1 MLDDSESFSASLRS
15 SGCPIDDDLTPEPT
29 SESRDSTSLPYG
41 LQDDIGPLAATPSQ
55 SSNVTIN
62 ARAYQL
68 EMLAESRKRN
78 IILAMDTGS
87 GKTQVAVLRIRA
99 ELEEG
104 ASDKLVWFVAHN
116 VELCAQQHSV
126 LQSQIP
132 AVQTKL
138 LLGSDNVDSWSN
150 QETWN
155 AVLLNVK
162 IVVSTPQVLCDALSH
177 GFVQMGSLSLLVFD
191 EAHHST
197 GKSAERMIMMNFYH
211 PRKQSALS
219 VPHVLGLTA
228 SPIMRSRL
236 EGLEA
241 LEQTLDSVCVT
252 PRLHRDDLMTHVK
265 RPTVCYV
272 HYETTDAKDEPK
284 PVSISSLR
292 EACRNMDIRQDPYV
306 ICLRD
311 KGTDRARRELI
322 KVLTSHKT
330 DSQQQMKS
338 FFNQSLRV
346 LRDLGPWA
354 AEYYIWKVVT
364 DFLAI
369 IEARDHRMNQR
380 NTEEKQYL
388 ANILRQI
395 SISEPPVSMLS
406 AHNTSNKVMVLMEY
420 LSSKATD
427 GTVGIIF
434 VKERSTAAMLAHV
447 IESHPLTQNRHSSVG
462 VVVGASTHL
471 VRKKDMWDLS
481 RAAHETEPLLQFRS
495 GHLNLLIATSVLE
508 EGIDVPACNLVI
520 CFDEPENLKAFVQR
534 RGRAR
539 KKDSSLVVLLPGTD
553 HVPQDWESM
562 EATMRTHYERE
573 QREIQIMEQIEA
585 SESAKYEEYVVEST
599 NARLD
604 FENAKAHLSN
614 FCGQLS
620 PGEFIDKRPEY
631 IPRVVDNGVPPSL
644 RVTVLLPS
652 YVPAAVRHAES
663 RRSWKSEHQASKDA
677 AFQAYVALYKAGL
690 VNEHMLPLTVKDIVP
705 ANEPR
710 VATLQVNGLL
720 NVWLGIAQAWI
731 TSTET
736 WLTPVHLRDATG
748 LTRGTYIM
756 RMPVALPALPSTPV
770 YFDREGPWLLDFGPQ
785 ERKENLEMPDHTS
798 VLLALHFGHHWSI
811 AHGQQQVISFAS
823 QDGELNI
830 RQLSA
835 RGFTTADAD
844 REEML
849 YLVRDESGCP
859 YVYDHFLNGK
869 PSLELVQRPF
879 RRIGDSP
886 GFQDAPSNIPY
897 LALRKW
903 PRYLALLHQ
912 QKVNDLLPQATNK
925 KPYARVYPA
934 PWAKVDTIPL
944 DHAYFGALIP
954 FISHIVEV
962 RLVAEQLSSS
972 LLRDLNFSDPSLVL
986 AAISTKGSLEATN
999 YERLELLGD
1008 SILKLCTTANAAALH
1023 SDWPEGYLSCLKDGL
1038 VSNSR
1043 LCRAALDAGL
1053 DKFVLTENFTCRT
1066 WRPIYVNDMMEKGA
1080 RDSGPRIMSTKTLAD
1095 IVEALIGAAYID
1107 GGLPKALGCIS
1118 IFLRELDWK
1127 PLPACQEIL
1136 YSLASP
1142 DVPLPPM
1149 LVPLEDLIGYT
1160 FTKKSLLI
1168 EAITHASFTVGHV
1181 NGCLERLEFLGDA
1194 ILDDIV
1200 VSHLFPLNLS
1210 HDRMHLLKTAS
1221 VNGDL
1226 LGFLA
1231 LECHAE
1237 EDEVIIDIDFSP
1249 SDTDFNPQNSA
1260 GVEQKLKQTRRK
1272 IPLWKFMRHSS
1283 IEVVQQQTKAASVHA
1298 DLRGQIMHALEHGS
1312 SYPWSLLARL
1322 HPAKFFSDMVEAV
1335 LGAVWVDS
1343 GDMGACIRVAERL
1356 GILPVLSRLAKEDV
1370 HVLHPKQELGEIAG
1384 PRTVK
1389 YLLTLPEDAAGLQSA
1404 TRKYACKV
1412 MVGDRC
1418 VAEVDDGVARDE
1430 VETKAAEVA
1439 VQTLKNEHPDAKQ
1452 AAEH

>member
-1 MLDDSESFSASLRS
+1 
-15 SGCPIDDDLTPEPT
+15 
-29 SESRDSTSLPYG
+29 
-41 LQDDIGPLAATPSQ
+41 
-55 SSNVTIN
+55 
-62 ARAYQL
+62 
-68 EMLAESRKRN
+68 
-78 IILAMDTGS
+78 
-87 GKTQVAVLRIRA
+87 
-99 ELEEG
+99 
-104 ASDKLVWFVAHN
+104 
-116 VELCAQQHSV
+116 
-126 LQSQIP
+126 
-132 AVQTKL
+132 
-138 LLGSDNVDSWSN
+138 
-150 QETWN
+150 
-155 AVLLNVK
+155 
-162 IVVSTPQVLCDALSH
+162 
-177 GFVQMGSLSLLVFD
+177 
-191 EAHHST
+191 
-197 GKSAERMIMMNFYH
+197 
-211 PRKQSALS
+211 
-219 VPHVLGLTA
+219 
-228 SPIMRSRL
+228 
-236 EGLEA
+236 
-241 LEQTLDSVCVT
+241 
-252 PRLHRDDLMTHVK
+252 
-265 RPTVCYV
+265 
-272 HYETTDAKDEPK
+272 
-284 PVSISSLR
+284 
-292 EACRNMDIRQDPYV
+292 
-306 ICLRD
+306 
-311 KGTDRARRELI
+311 
-322 KVLTSHKT
+322 
-330 DSQQQMKS
+330 
-338 FFNQSLRV
+338 
-346 LRDLGPWA
+346 
-354 AEYYIWKVVT
+354 
-364 DFLAI
+364 
-369 IEARDHRMNQR
+369 
-380 NTEEKQYL
+380 
-388 ANILRQI
+388 
-395 SISEPPVSMLS
+395 
-406 AHNTSNKVMVLMEY
+406 
-420 LSSKATD
+420 
-427 GTVGIIF
+427 
-434 VKERSTAAMLAHV
+434 
-447 IESHPLTQNRHSSVG
+447 
-462 VVVGASTHL
+462 
-471 VRKKDMWDLS
+471 MWDLS

-1439 VQTLKNEHPDAKQ
+1439 VQTLKNEQADAKQ
-1452 AAEH
+1452 VAEH

>member
-1 MLDDSESFSASLRS
+1 
-15 SGCPIDDDLTPEPT
+15 
-29 SESRDSTSLPYG
+29 
-41 LQDDIGPLAATPSQ
+41 
-55 SSNVTIN
+55 
-62 ARAYQL
+62 
-68 EMLAESRKRN
+68 
-78 IILAMDTGS
+78 
-87 GKTQVAVLRIRA
+87 
-99 ELEEG
+99 
-104 ASDKLVWFVAHN
+104 
-116 VELCAQQHSV
+116 
-126 LQSQIP
+126 
-132 AVQTKL
+132 
-138 LLGSDNVDSWSN
+138 
-150 QETWN
+150 
-155 AVLLNVK
+155 
-162 IVVSTPQVLCDALSH
+162 
-177 GFVQMGSLSLLVFD
+177 
-191 EAHHST
+191 
-197 GKSAERMIMMNFYH
+197 MIMMNFYH

-1023 SDWPEGYLSCLKDGL
+1023 GL

-1160 FTKKSLLI
+1160 
-1168 EAITHASFTVGHV
+1168 
-1181 NGCLERLEFLGDA
+1181 
-1194 ILDDIV
+1194 
-1200 VSHLFPLNLS
+1200 
-1210 HDRMHLLKTAS
+1210 MHLLKTAS

-1439 VQTLKNEHPDAKQ
+1439 VQTLKNEQADAKQ
-1452 AAEH
+1452 VAEH